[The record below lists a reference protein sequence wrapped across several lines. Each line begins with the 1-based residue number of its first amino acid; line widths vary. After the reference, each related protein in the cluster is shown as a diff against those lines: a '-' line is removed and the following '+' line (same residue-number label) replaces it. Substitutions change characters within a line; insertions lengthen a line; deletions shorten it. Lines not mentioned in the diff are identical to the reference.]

1 MANFEIKLYEDKYKD
16 DLADMLKNMSEELF
30 GLGTVN
36 LEAFIERH
44 WAIYLAVVDGKAVGL
59 SSYVFN
65 DYFGLRLP
73 TMGNSYLY
81 LEPEWRNTRVSY
93 FLGAQFGKVSEKTN
107 LPIETYYASDTSRL
121 LGKRME
127 GKFLYDVYE
136 YSPEAVKAPYA
147 RCKKFGNLT

>member
-1 MANFEIKLYEDKYKD
+1 MANPKITLYEEKYKE
-16 DLADMLKNMSEELF
+16 DLADLLKDMSKELY
-30 GLGTVN
+30 GEGMVN

-65 DYFGLRLP
+65 DYCGLRLP

-81 LEPEWRNTRVSY
+81 LDPKFRNSRVAY
-93 FLGAQFGKVSEKTN
+93 FLGAQFAKVSESTN

-127 GKFLYDVYE
+127 GRFLYDVYE
-136 YSPEAVKAPYA
+136 YHPDAVKVGFDHL
-147 RCKKFGNLT
+147 KKYVNFA